1 MTLLW
6 LFWQILISYC
16 KFLMPRPL
24 KWSILGA
31 HTKILSKNIHKVTKT
46 DYLWFEFLWIRR
58 YYDHKFCLKH
68 MSLLFFITFVPLLS
82 FLRLCFC
89 LLFSLFLPFILDS
102 STSCSNSAR
111 QTLENQN
118 SNQNS
123 NQKIVQWNF
132 DNISDVSSL
141 ENNTFIIKLV
151 KRFLLLGS
159 NRSLPSEVEEQFKPG
174 RELTWSI
181 SMYHFF
187 VVDII

>member
-1 MTLLW
+1 M
-6 LFWQILISYC
+6 LFAFV
-16 KFLMPRPL
+16 FL
-24 KWSILGA
+24 
-31 HTKILSKNIHKVTKT
+31 
-46 DYLWFEFLWIRR
+46 
-58 YYDHKFCLKH
+58 
-68 MSLLFFITFVPLLS
+68 FIIFP
-82 FLRLCFC
+82 F
-89 LLFSLFLPFILDS
+89 FLPFILDS

-187 VVDII
+187 VVDIIQGTA

>member
-1 MTLLW
+1 M
-6 LFWQILISYC
+6 
-16 KFLMPRPL
+16 
-24 KWSILGA
+24 
-31 HTKILSKNIHKVTKT
+31 
-46 DYLWFEFLWIRR
+46 
-58 YYDHKFCLKH
+58 
-68 MSLLFFITFVPLLS
+68 FFAFV
-82 FLRLCFC
+82 FFCFC

-174 RELTWSI
+174 RELNWSI
-181 SMYHFF
+181 SMYHFLLLILCR
-187 VVDII
+187 VLGTA

>member
-1 MTLLW
+1 M
-6 LFWQILISYC
+6 
-16 KFLMPRPL
+16 
-24 KWSILGA
+24 
-31 HTKILSKNIHKVTKT
+31 SKAYV
-46 DYLWFEFLWIRR
+46 FAF
-58 YYDHKFCLKH
+58 
-68 MSLLFFITFVPLLS
+68 FFITFVPLLS

-174 RELTWSI
+174 REQTWSL

-187 VVDII
+187 VVHMTVRYVLRRYIN

>member
-1 MTLLW
+1 MT
-6 LFWQILISYC
+6 
-16 KFLMPRPL
+16 
-24 KWSILGA
+24 GA
-31 HTKILSKNIHKVTKT
+31 
-46 DYLWFEFLWIRR
+46 
-58 YYDHKFCLKH
+58 
-68 MSLLFFITFVPLLS
+68 FFITLVSPLC
-82 FLRLCFC
+82 FLLLCFC
-89 LLFSLFLPFILDS
+89 LLFPLFLPFILDS

-187 VVDII
+187 VYTDKNIFDDS